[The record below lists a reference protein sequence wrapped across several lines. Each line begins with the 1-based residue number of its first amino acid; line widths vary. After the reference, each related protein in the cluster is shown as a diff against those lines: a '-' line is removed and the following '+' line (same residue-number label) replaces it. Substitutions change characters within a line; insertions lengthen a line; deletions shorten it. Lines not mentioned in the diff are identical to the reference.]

1 VDIIPASS
9 ATPGSNQGKSTIIG
23 TIILLS
29 TPSSTI
35 SRQIKSVFIR
45 NRNTTT
51 SNTVSII
58 KDVSGVEYLLTGDIL
73 LQAGA
78 TITYENIGWSLG
90 TILIN
95 TLTNDYH
102 TAYQDWQ
109 AIIDPVAPAAGDLR
123 VYAKPV
129 SGRMLPKW
137 KGPSGLDTPFQPA
150 FW

>member
-29 TPSSTI
+29 TPPTI

-58 KDVSGVEYLLTGDIL
+58 NKVVEYLLTGDIL

-78 TITYENIGWSLG
+78 TITYESNIG
-90 TILIN
+90 
-95 TLTNDYH
+95 
-102 TAYQDWQ
+102 
-109 AIIDPVAPAAGDLR
+109 
-123 VYAKPV
+123 
-129 SGRMLPKW
+129 
-137 KGPSGLDTPFQPA
+137 
-150 FW
+150 

>member
-1 VDIIPASS
+1 MIFLNTINETLELKTSSTADIDFQINYDVIPASS

-29 TPSSTI
+29 APSSTI

-78 TITYENIGWSLG
+78 TITYES
-90 TILIN
+90 
-95 TLTNDYH
+95 
-102 TAYQDWQ
+102 
-109 AIIDPVAPAAGDLR
+109 
-123 VYAKPV
+123 K
-129 SGRMLPKW
+129 
-137 KGPSGLDTPFQPA
+137 
-150 FW
+150 